1 MADDD
6 DDTWVDAV
14 AGRTPADSRTPAAR
28 EGMKLREALLRTSAA
43 AQAGPAAQSDQRE
56 AELIARAERE
66 GLIETPEISAS
77 RRSLLRFAPAW
88 AAAAAVMIAVGIVFV
103 AHTPPPV
110 VERGDGGIVRIE
122 TREPIALKREL
133 IRELKAVGVNAIGY
147 ERFGIEGIDADLPQP
162 LTDEVRAVLDRH
174 GIEAPTDGVLRI
186 EIVHP

>member
-6 DDTWVDAV
+6 DDVWIDAV
-14 AGRTPADSRTPAAR
+14 AGRAPADGRSPAAH
-28 EGMKLREALLRTSAA
+28 EGMKLREALVRTAAA
-43 AQAGPAAQSDQRE
+43 AQAEPAAQSDQRE
-56 AELIARAERE
+56 AELLARAERE
-66 GLIETPEISAS
+66 GLIEAPKAPTP

-133 IRELKAVGVNAIGY
+133 IRELKAVGVDAIGY
-147 ERFGIEGIDADLPQP
+147 ERFGIEGIDADLPHP

-186 EIVHP
+186 EIVRP